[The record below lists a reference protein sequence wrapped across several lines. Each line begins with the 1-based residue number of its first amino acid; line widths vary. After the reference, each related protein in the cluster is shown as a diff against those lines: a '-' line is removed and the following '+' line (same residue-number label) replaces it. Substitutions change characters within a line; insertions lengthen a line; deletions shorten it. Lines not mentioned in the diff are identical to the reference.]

1 MRCSD
6 ISSEP
11 SGCDREID
19 DSTMRD
25 VYIVGVGLHPFGRFG
40 DKDVIEIGREA
51 VVNALTD
58 AGISWRD
65 IQAAYCG
72 TVFAGPMAGNKVLA
86 RVGLT
91 GIPIT
96 NVENACASGG
106 AAMRAAYEAIGG
118 GFCDVA
124 IAFGMEKMPKGFI
137 AGNPND
143 WFATMGL
150 AINPQ
155 YFALKAR
162 WHMANFGTTEEH
174 LVKVSVKSHK
184 NGALNPFAM
193 YQKEMSYEQIARSAM
208 VNDPL
213 RLLMLCSPNEGGAA
227 VVLSTKEFA
236 QRHTTKPIKLA
247 AIVLKSP
254 LYGTAEVPHI
264 SLSAKVEAPTVTM
277 TASQQAYET
286 AGIGPED
293 IDVVELQDTDSAA
306 EIIYTEELGLCARG
320 EGPRLLD
327 EGATELAGR
336 IPVNPSGGLLS
347 KGEPLGASAL
357 GQVAEIVWQLRGEA
371 GPRQVRDPRVGLTH
385 VYGAWG
391 SSAVSVLQR

>member
-1 MRCSD
+1 
-6 ISSEP
+6 
-11 SGCDREID
+11 
-19 DSTMRD
+19 MRD
-25 VYIVGVGLHPFGRFG
+25 VYVLGVGLHPFGRFG
-40 DKDVIEIGREA
+40 EKDVIEIGREA
-51 VVNALTD
+51 VVKALDD
-58 AGISWRD
+58 AGVPW
-65 IQAAYCG
+65 QKVGAAYCG

-106 AAMRAAYEAIGG
+106 SALRQAYQAIAG

-124 IAFGMEKMPKGFI
+124 LAFGIEKMPKGFI

-143 WFATMGL
+143 WFAVMGL
-150 AINPQ
+150 SVNPQ

-162 WHMANFGTTEEH
+162 WHMENFGTTDDQ
-174 LVKVSVKSHK
+174 LVQVSVKNHR

-193 YQKEMSYEQIARSAM
+193 YRKVMSAEEISQSPM

-213 RLLMLCSPNEGGAA
+213 RLLMLCAPNEGAAA
-227 VVLSTKEFA
+227 VVLATKEVA
-236 QRHTTKPIKLA
+236 KQYTTTLIKVA
-247 AIVLKSP
+247 AIVLDSP

-264 SLSAKVEAPTVTM
+264 SVSARVEAPTVTM
-277 TASQQAYET
+277 TAAQEAYDE

-293 IDVVELQDTDSAA
+293 LDLVELQDTDSAS
-306 EIIYTEELGLCARG
+306 EIIYTEELGLCGRG
-320 EGPRLLD
+320 EGGKLLD
-327 EGATELAGR
+327 EGATEIQGR

-357 GQVAEIVWQLRGEA
+357 AQVAEVVWQLREDA
-371 GPRQVRDPRVGLTH
+371 GPRQVKHARVGLTH
-385 VYGAWG
+385 VYGALG
-391 SSAVSVLQR
+391 NCAVSVLQR